1 MARSKPKL
9 PHRGNRKNESRKVRD
24 SFMIF
29 TEGKTEEGYFKSFKV
44 RCKSLNGGDVKKLVE
59 EAIIQKG
66 KSIAAAK
73 GDQRKM
79 IDQYWLVFD
88 QDNSSKVDFSNAIEK
103 AIENDIKLAYSC
115 PCFELW
121 FLFHFEK
128 IEAHLTKA
136 MIEKRLKRNLSDYSA
151 RNKGVEQGVALWY
164 KLNSQLDAAIN
175 NAKSIHGMIGSDK
188 DAFNKTV
195 TSVYKLIEELREHR

>member
-1 MARSKPKL
+1 MARPKTKTPL
-9 PHRGNRKNESRKVRD
+9 KGNRRNELRKVRD

-29 TEGKTEEGYFKSFKV
+29 TEGRTEEGYFKNFKV
-44 RCKSLNGGDVKKLVE
+44 RCKSLNGGDVTKLIK
-59 EAIIQKG
+59 EAIVQKE
-66 KSIAAAK
+66 KSIMAAK
-73 GDQRKM
+73 GDPRKI

-88 QDNSSKVDFSNAIEK
+88 QDNSSNVEFSNAIDM
-103 AIENDIKLAYSC
+103 AAENDIKLAYSC

-128 IEAHLTKA
+128 NETNLTKA

-164 KLNSQLDAAIN
+164 KLNGLLDTAIK
-175 NAKSIHGMIGSDK
+175 NAKSKHGKIERDK
-188 DAFNKTV
+188 EAFNKTV
-195 TSVYKLIEELREHR
+195 TSVYKLVEQLNRR